1 MIKDYCLTHSRADKF
16 PIKGALFL
24 GDIMV
29 VKGFDPLAS
38 LFEAP
43 EPNIR
48 VPVSDS
54 IEDSI
59 EPTPTAPI
67 ETLKEINEP
76 LEEEDV
82 QEISVEPTYERPDP
96 FAESADSE
104 DCDTREINKEE
115 LAAALA
121 KAAAARSPQM
131 DKIERLS
138 ARASRPKSVH
148 DAIALER
155 RSDIERQERKKKRL
169 PRKVGQILARQLPGV
184 ENVSVEN
191 ALIMDDRVVLKAL
204 WKAHRARMAS
214 QGSLDG
220 VVGTTNVIRALDA
233 VAHQQLAVAIVA
245 TESSDYLVW
254 IDLGTQATIAAF
266 ADARSWISG

>member
-1 MIKDYCLTHSRADKF
+1 
-16 PIKGALFL
+16 
-24 GDIMV
+24 MV

-38 LFEAP
+38 LFDAP
-43 EPNIR
+43 EPNMR
-48 VPVSDS
+48 VTVSDS
-54 IEDSI
+54 IEDSL
-59 EPTPTAPI
+59 EPTPTPLI
-67 ETLKEINEP
+67 EEFGEDDTVPLQADHADNE
-76 LEEEDV
+76 
-82 QEISVEPTYERPDP
+82 QEL
-96 FAESADSE
+96 ADSE
-104 DCDTREINKEE
+104 GINDISVPSEEQETIEINKEE

-121 KAAAARSPQM
+121 KAAVARSPQM
-131 DKIERLS
+131 DKVERLS
-138 ARASRPKSVH
+138 ARASRPRSAR
-148 DAIALER
+148 DAIELER
-155 RSDIERQERKKKRL
+155 RSEVEREVRRKKRL

-184 ENVSVEN
+184 ENVLVEN

-245 TESSDYLVW
+245 TESSEYLVW

>member
-1 MIKDYCLTHSRADKF
+1 
-16 PIKGALFL
+16 
-24 GDIMV
+24 MV

-38 LFEAP
+38 LFDAP
-43 EPNIR
+43 DPSLS
-48 VPVSDS
+48 VPAFDS

-67 ETLKEINEP
+67 EQLKGLDDSLEQEADHNEP
-76 LEEEDV
+76 EPEPEPESSSPTVELSEPMAPEDLE
-82 QEISVEPTYERPDP
+82 
-96 FAESADSE
+96 
-104 DCDTREINKEE
+104 TREIDKEE

-121 KAAAARSPQM
+121 KAAVARSPQM

-138 ARASRPKSVH
+138 ARAARPRSAQ
-148 DAIALER
+148 DAMELER
-155 RSDIERQERKKKRL
+155 RSQAEREERRKKRL
-169 PRKVGQILARQLPGV
+169 PRKVSQILARQLPGV
-184 ENVSVEN
+184 ENVVVEN

-214 QGSLDG
+214 HGSLDG

-233 VAHQQLAVAIVA
+233 VAQQQLAVAIVA
-245 TESSDYLVW
+245 TESSEYLVW